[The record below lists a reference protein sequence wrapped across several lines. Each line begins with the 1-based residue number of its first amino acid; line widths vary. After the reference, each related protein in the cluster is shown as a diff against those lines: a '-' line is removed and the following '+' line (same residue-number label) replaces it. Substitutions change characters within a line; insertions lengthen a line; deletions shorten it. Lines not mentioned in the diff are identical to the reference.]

1 MSQGWRKQMASDTFE
16 PVHIMQKSKI
26 VEVDGI
32 FIGAAVLVS
41 EAEGWR
47 FVAADHR
54 ADEANGRVAPTLHEA
69 QQLAKKAFF
78 SSRSPARTH
87 PPLAERTSP
96 SWPGQNEMPL
106 RASA

>member
-1 MSQGWRKQMASDTFE
+1 MTSDTFG

-32 FIGAAVLVS
+32 FVGAAVQLS

-54 ADEANGRVAPTLHEA
+54 ADAADGRIVPTLHDA

-78 SSRSPARTH
+78 SARSPALT
-87 PPLAERTSP
+87 PLAVVSEGGAQ
-96 SWPGQNEMPL
+96 SWPGVGQRNL